1 MADIYIEHLPNTGN
15 PQFDL
20 AARRIID
27 LLRTYISSFDT
38 NEVTGG
44 DAHDHSGSVGFKR
57 KIVNIGD
64 WDMDASTSVTVAHG
78 LTLSKIRNVAVMIVD
93 DAGTTNY
100 LLPAISSVDGIAQ
113 AFILGTSGTDITL
126 GRLGSGG
133 FDNTSF
139 NATSYNRGW
148 VVIEYID

>member
-1 MADIYIEHLPNTGN
+1 MADIYIEYLPNTGN

-20 AARRIID
+20 AAKRIID
-27 LLRTYISSFDT
+27 LLRNYISSFDT

-64 WDMDASTSVTVAHG
+64 WDMDANATASVAHG
-78 LTLSKIRNVAVMIVD
+78 LTVSKIRQVSAIIID
-93 DAGTTNY
+93 DAATNY
-100 LLPAISSVDGIAQ
+100 YQITPRGTFATDVWISYYDATNIY
-113 AFILGTSGTDITL
+113 L
-126 GRLGSGG
+126 GRGAAPGA
-133 FDNTSF
+133 FDSTDF